1 MDKLGVRMDASAH
14 QIHLALQTVA
24 ELRQLRALDPSLALG
39 SAWIKRFQARRFR
52 ASYADLLESP
62 RYKSAARFFLRELY
76 SDKDDAERD
85 HQFAR
90 IAGTIARIFPQAVVN
105 TAGALVEVH
114 ALSEKLDDLMARQ
127 WLADSPAAATGS
139 DCAVYIQCWRK
150 VADPA
155 ARQGQLEVVLE
166 LGQALNR
173 LTRMPGLRTM
183 LKMMRRPAAAAG
195 LDSLQTFL
203 ETGFDAFAEMRGAE
217 DFLAVIRA
225 RETQWIRSFFEDEPL
240 ACETRLIHL
249 LASID

>member
-1 MDKLGVRMDASAH
+1 MAATLFDKIWDSHV
-14 QIHLALQTVA
+14 I
-24 ELRQLRALDPSLALG
+24 
-39 SAWIKRFQARRFR
+39 
-52 ASYADLLESP
+52 ADLGGGTALIAID
-62 RYKSAARFFLRELY
+62 RVFLH
-76 SDKDDAERD
+76 ERT
-85 HQFAR
+85 
-90 IAGTIARIFPQAVVN
+90 G
-105 TAGALVEVH
+105 
-114 ALSEKLDDLMARQ
+114 
-127 WLADSPAAATGS
+127 AAALKS
-139 DCAVYIQCWRK
+139 MAVAGRK